1 MSLPLGTDQDLQ
13 HPIESLPF
21 SLSPHFLSSRYN
33 QQSRKVLKNVVVCN
47 NNYFTNW
54 IHWHRPLLGLCP
66 NSVLRLVTAA
76 SPNSAD
82 IREQRLHSDLCFPMS
97 PRAELRHHF
106 LSLQRF
112 LSGSSQ
118 HREEKCAQKG
128 EEPIKRL
135 LSSQLVHRNQHCGDT
150 FFQFP
155 FSPPVSNV
163 V

>member
-13 HPIESLPF
+13 HPIESFPF
-21 SLSPHFLSSRYN
+21 CLSPHFLSSHYYLHF
-33 QQSRKVLKNVVVCN
+33 RKVLRNVVLCI
-47 NNYFTNW
+47 NNYFMDW
-54 IHWHRPLLGLCP
+54 IHWYWPGGGWCP
-66 NSVLRLVTAA
+66 NSVLSLVTAA

-82 IREQRLHSDLCFPMS
+82 NREQRLHADLCFPMR
-97 PRAELRHHF
+97 PRAKLRHHF
-106 LSLQRF
+106 LSLQWF